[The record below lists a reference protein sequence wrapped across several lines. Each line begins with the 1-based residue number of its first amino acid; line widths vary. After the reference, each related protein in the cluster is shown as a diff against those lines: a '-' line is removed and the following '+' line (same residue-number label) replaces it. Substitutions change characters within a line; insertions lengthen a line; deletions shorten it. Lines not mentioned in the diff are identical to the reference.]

1 MVNNGNSLALLPC
14 NTWVRNIKKVFRS
27 IPYIFDM
34 RIRLPNGLD
43 LQWRSRLTITHDA
56 ARIQLSETYHRE
68 PLFHTTF
75 TPGCNHRLCP
85 SWSVL
90 TKKLYQRNSRPSHV
104 WRQSFHSRLRL
115 CEDNQKF
122 HVVNHTINCP
132 IHFITSNWNTFTLL
146 TNYVR
151 WPSTVASD
159 AMTRTLTTW
168 SFLKGSSYTSGYASQ
183 TSQRT
188 QPVKNKDKTRIILLS
203 RIQKLTVSTLNG
215 GHWLPPLTQ

>member
-1 MVNNGNSLALLPC
+1 MQPPSL
-14 NTWVRNIKKVFRS
+14 S
-27 IPYIFDM
+27 IM
-34 RIRLPNGLD
+34 IRTD
-43 LQWRSRLTITHDA
+43 EEVVSEEFTSESRLKAIF
-56 ARIQLSETYHRE
+56 S
-68 PLFHTTF
+68 
-75 TPGCNHRLCP
+75 
-85 SWSVL
+85 
-90 TKKLYQRNSRPSHV
+90 
-104 WRQSFHSRLRL
+104 SRLRL

-132 IHFITSNWNTFTLL
+132 IHFITSNWNTITLL
-146 TNYVR
+146 TNYVL
-151 WPSTVASD
+151 WPSTVVSD